1 MDHDG
6 FIEKESKRIKLIE
19 ETIQNVQ
26 SYEALLD
33 PTITEQYCFTDEW
46 GATGDCVMMDKRNN
60 VFNCRYTRG
69 VLDGEMIVARYD
81 ELIGVFTMK
90 NGRITNERPLSE
102 LKRNRMLDLD
112 ANNEICWE
120 GDVLEDKPFGWGEA
134 FDAKNRLLY
143 VGFRIGDQNVCY
155 GTTYYPDTGTIAYL
169 GNWCRGKRWG
179 FGHCYDRS
187 GTLREEG
194 IWMNDALV
202 KSTCVRIDDSSLRLC
217 GLHSVIASLAIGD
230 GCCERSAELCL
241 RHYQHLQSLSIGRG
255 SFAQAHT
262 LVLQYLPALESVV
275 VGEDTFACLENCV
288 FESESANT
296 PLPLGLPRFSTLRLG
311 RGALRGN
318 GTVSQQQSSVLPF
331 NYKNTLLLC
340 DLPALRDLEGAGMN
354 FVFFG
359 MVVFERAANR
369 ADLGVGVPAV
379 QTVRLGD
386 DAFQYVFRFQ
396 AVEASRLQEC
406 VLVRAQFLYLFV
418 KDSLALPALQAS
430 LAAGVECV
438 CVADFSGNAPEL
450 RALAKTCADELGIR
464 VQEGVYFF
472 MPGPQ
477 FETPAEIRA
486 IRALGGDAVGMST
499 VTEALTAAHCGLP
512 LLGISVI
519 TNLAAGMTGSAVT
532 GEEVSIRADSICVHG
547 DNPSAVEFVKNI
559 RAALEAE
566 GVTIA
571 PIARI
576 V

>member
-179 FGHCYDRS
+179 FGHCYDSS

-318 GTVSQQQSSVLPF
+318 GTVSQQQSSVPPF

-340 DLPALRDLEGAGMN
+340 DLPVLRSLEGAGMN

-418 KDSLALPALQAS
+418 KDSLALLALQAS

-438 CVADFSGNAPEL
+438 RVADFSGNAPEL
-450 RALAKTCADELGIR
+450 RALDLSGLEHLQTFATGLWC
-464 VQEGVYFF
+464 FH
-472 MPGPQ
+472 
-477 FETPAEIRA
+477 
-486 IRALGGDAVGMST
+486 AVR
-499 VTEALTAAHCGLP
+499 ALTARGLP
-512 LLGISVI
+512 RLHELRLGRNNCVER
-519 TNLAAGMTGSAVT
+519 AAPKEASGLW
-532 GEEVSIRADSICVHG
+532 
-547 DNPSAVEFVKNI
+547 VE
-559 RAALEAE
+559 ACPALEA
-566 GVTIA
+566 VTMGA
-571 PIARI
+571 GSAGWFQECVLARGEREE